1 MTATHETTV
10 YDERPWT
17 AQYGEGVRPDIPEP
31 LFRTLLEL
39 LANACSRYP
48 SQKITICLPNGLER
62 TITYQ
67 ELDQLS
73 DHFAAWLRFDFGLR
87 RGERV
92 AIQMPNCLAFPIAL
106 FGVIKAG
113 GIAVNTNPL
122 YTEDEMLYQFRD
134 SGARLLVILDMFA
147 EKVQHVRDGGVQQ
160 VVTASL
166 FELFSSL
173 PRSFFEFVLRRKR
186 QLPPKPKGST
196 TFRET
201 LERGARHRATGA
213 VRTDGT
219 WVLPRLDLSEPEQI
233 VGPGDVALL
242 QYTGGTTGKSKGAV
256 LTHANLLWGIGEFV
270 EMAGRKIER
279 GSGVSLAAIPLY
291 HIFAFQ
297 ERLMAQL
304 YYGAQIVLA
313 PSPRP
318 IANLKNAFKKHRITT
333 IAGVNTL
340 YNALLQEPWFREN
353 PPKSLKLSIGGGSAV
368 VRETAEAWETL
379 TGCAL
384 VEGYGMS
391 ETSCLIAFNPLQGET
406 HLGTVGVPACNTRM
420 RIVDELWNPVA
431 TGEPGELLVKG
442 PQVTSGYW
450 NDPEVTAATIRDG
463 WLATGD
469 IAIMEPDGYVKLVDR
484 KKDMIIVSGFK
495 VFPNQVEEVLMRHP
509 KVVEAA
515 VIGIPDEKTGEAVK
529 AFVVPR
535 EVVDPKELEAFA
547 REHLASYKVPKVYG
561 FRSDLP
567 KTLVGKILRKEL
579 RREEMEIVAALKS
592 S

>member
-1 MTATHETTV
+1 MSATHDNV
-10 YDERPWT
+10 GYDARPWT
-17 AQYGEGVRPDIPEP
+17 AHYGEHVRADIPEP
-31 LFRTLLEL
+31 LFRTLFEL
-39 LANACSRYP
+39 LANGCLRFGN
-48 SQKITICLPNGLER
+48 QKITTCLPNGFER
-62 TITYQ
+62 SITYND
-67 ELDQLS
+67 LDRLS

-87 RGERV
+87 RGDRV
-92 AIQMPNCLAFPIAL
+92 AIQMPNCLAFPVAL

-134 SGARLLVILDMFA
+134 SGARLLVVLDMFGDKVRHVA
-147 EKVQHVRDGGVQQ
+147 EAGVEQI
-160 VVTASL
+160 VTVSL
-166 FELFSSL
+166 FEQFPPML
-173 PRSFFEFVLRRKR
+173 RRFFEFVLRRKGE
-186 QLPPKPKGST
+186 LPPAPAGAV
-196 TFRET
+196 TFREA
-201 LERGARHRATGA
+201 LVLGARHKAAGALRAN
-213 VRTDGT
+213 GT
-219 WVLPRLDLSEPEQI
+219 WILPRTDLSETEQTI
-233 VGPGDVALL
+233 APGDVALL

-279 GSGVSLAAIPLY
+279 GTGVALAAIPLY

-297 ERLMAQL
+297 ERLMAQIF
-304 YYGAQIVLA
+304 YGAHIVLA

-318 IANLKNAFKKHRITT
+318 ITNLKKAFRKHRVTT
-333 IAGVNTL
+333 LAGVNTL
-340 YNALLQEPWFREN
+340 YNALLQEPWFRDN
-353 PPKSLKLSIGGGSAV
+353 PPRTLKLSIGGGSAV
-368 VRETAEAWETL
+368 VMETAEAWEKL
-379 TGCAL
+379 TGCAI

-391 ETSCLIAFNPLQGET
+391 ETSCLIAINPLQGELL
-406 HLGTVGVPACNTRM
+406 LGSVGLPVCNTLV
-420 RIVDELWNPVA
+420 RIVDENREPVPI
-431 TGEPGELLVKG
+431 GEPGELLVKG

-469 IAIMEPDGYVKLVDR
+469 IAVMSSDGYLRLIDR

-495 VFPNQVEEVLMRHP
+495 VFPSQVEEVLMKHP

-529 AFVVPR
+529 AFIVPR
-535 EVVDPKELEAFA
+535 EVVDAKELESFA

-561 FRSDLP
+561 FRNELP

-579 RREEMEIVAALKS
+579 RREEMEVLAVLKNS
-592 S
+592 